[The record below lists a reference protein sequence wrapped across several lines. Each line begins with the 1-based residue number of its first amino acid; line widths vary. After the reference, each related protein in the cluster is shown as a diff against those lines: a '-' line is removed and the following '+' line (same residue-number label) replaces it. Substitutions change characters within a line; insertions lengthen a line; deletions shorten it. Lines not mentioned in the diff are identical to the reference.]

1 MLFVSAKKEAT
12 LMEIATPGIYYD
24 VVINGFCLVAV
35 NMSSAIAWHWITTC
49 CRRHISVVN
58 YGDDIVA

>member
-1 MLFVSAKKEAT
+1 
-12 LMEIATPGIYYD
+12 MEIATPGIYCD
-24 VVINGFCLVAV
+24 AVINGFCLVAV

-49 CRRHISVVN
+49 SRRHISVVN